1 MQHAF
6 IAMIITLTDAIFGQP
21 FFSPQSKEIFET
33 KSIKVIEKLETAD
46 KERTEVQ
53 PISWNFH

>member
-1 MQHAF
+1 MQY
-6 IAMIITLTDAIFGQP
+6 LDNR
-21 FFSPQSKEIFET
+21 FFSASKEISET